1 MTLDSIHLLF
11 LAWLIG
17 TTLLSAIIVKTMA
30 RIGVMDNPVE
40 RSSHTN
46 PTPKGGGIGIICA
59 FLIGSIV
66 IFPLLH
72 QPYLFS
78 INALLVTV
86 AFLSI
91 LSWLDDMKQWP
102 ALIKL
107 AAQII
112 CAIIITLT
120 VPTLSLLQH
129 THFLLLPI
137 LMIWLVYITN
147 AFNFMDGLN
156 GLAAGVAAIC
166 CIFFYYAT
174 HQIEFGLIALALLCG
189 LIGFLPFN
197 YPKAEI
203 FMGDVGSQACGLL
216 LATFAIAPFNTI
228 EHITITSVPTETIL
242 VFFLL
247 FGIIY
252 DVTFTLFRRA
262 KEKDPLLQAHRSH
275 LYQMAHRCGMNAAL
289 ITLIQWFFCIWG
301 GILIVF
307 IPLTNWINIICA
319 YSLLIL
325 PQLIW
330 TFFILYKT
338 KQYHI
343 KKW

>member
-1 MTLDSIHLLF
+1 MTPDTNHLLF

-17 TTLLSAIIVKTMA
+17 TTLLSALIVKTMA

-40 RSSHTN
+40 RSSHTV

-59 FLIGSIV
+59 FLTGSIV

-78 INALLVTV
+78 IIALLGTV

-91 LSWLDDMKQWP
+91 ISWLDDIKQWP

-112 CAIIITLT
+112 CAITITLII
-120 VPTLSLLQH
+120 PSLSLLQQSY
-129 THFLLLPI
+129 FLLLPI
-137 LMIWLVYITN
+137 ILIWLVYIVN

-156 GLAAGVAAIC
+156 GLAAGIAAIC
-166 CIFFYYAT
+166 CIFFYYST

-216 LATFAIAPFNTI
+216 LATFAVIPLNNI
-228 EHITITSVPTETIL
+228 DHITLTTIPTETIL
-242 VFFLL
+242 IFFLL
-247 FGIIY
+247 FGVIY
-252 DVTFTLFRRA
+252 DVTFTLIRRT
-262 KEKDPLLQAHRSH
+262 KNRDPILQAHRSH
-275 LYQMAHRCGMNAAL
+275 LYQMAHRCGVKAA
-289 ITLIQWFFCIWG
+289 IVTLVQWSFCIWG
-301 GILIVF
+301 GVIILF
-307 IPLTNWINIICA
+307 IPLSTMFNTLCA
-319 YSLLIL
+319 YSLLIV

-330 TFFILYKT
+330 TLFILNKT
-338 KQYHI
+338 RQYHI

>member
-1 MTLDSIHLLF
+1 MTPDSIHLLF

-17 TTLLSAIIVKTMA
+17 ITLLSAIIVKTMA
-30 RIGVMDNPVE
+30 RIGVMDNPIE
-40 RSSHTN
+40 RSSHTI
-46 PTPKGGGIGIICA
+46 PTPKGGGVGIISA
-59 FLIGSIV
+59 FLIGSII

-78 INALLVTV
+78 INALLITV

-91 LSWLDDMKQWP
+91 ISWLDDIKQWH

-107 AAQII
+107 LAQVF

-120 VPTLSLLQH
+120 IPTFSLLQQ
-129 THFLLLPI
+129 THYLLFPI
-137 LMIWLVYITN
+137 LIIWLVYITN

-203 FMGDVGSQACGLL
+203 FMGDVGSQSCGLL
-216 LATFAIAPFNTI
+216 LATFAIAPLNNI
-228 EHITITSVPTETIL
+228 NHISITAVPTETMLI
-242 VFFLL
+242 FFLL

-252 DVTFTLFRRA
+252 DVTFTLIRRA

-275 LYQMAHRCGMNAAL
+275 LYQMAHRCGIKAAL
-289 ITLIQWFFCIWG
+289 ITLIQWGFCIWG
-301 GILIVF
+301 GLIILF
-307 IPLTNWINIICA
+307 IPLTNLFSIVCA
-319 YSLLIL
+319 YSLLMIPQIL
-325 PQLIW
+325 W
-330 TFFILYKT
+330 TLFIFYKI
-338 KQYHI
+338 KQYNI